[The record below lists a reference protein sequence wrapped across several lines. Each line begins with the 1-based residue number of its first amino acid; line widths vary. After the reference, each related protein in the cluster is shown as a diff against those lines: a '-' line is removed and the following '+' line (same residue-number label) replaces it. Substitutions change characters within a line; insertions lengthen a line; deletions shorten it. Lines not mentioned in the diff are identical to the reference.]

1 MVFLS
6 LPPASPLPIMTL
18 VIINISLISLRLYQ
32 IDFGVFVARLN
43 YSQDVLSC
51 NFLCTDIGRSWWGK
65 CSISCLVVAYR
76 VSQCSGKLKTA
87 PVVTSVPSKP
97 SGTIQYNTMQNTL
110 ETIAASSTQCITMKF
125 TFERYS
131 IMQTLQFKELYA
143 LLYQVE
149 LTRDKYTEFYIK
161 GWCVICH

>member
-1 MVFLS
+1 MQ
-6 LPPASPLPIMTL
+6 PI
-18 VIINISLISLRLYQ
+18 
-32 IDFGVFVARLN
+32 
-43 YSQDVLSC
+43 LSC
-51 NFLCTDIGRSWWGK
+51 RG
-65 CSISCLVVAYR
+65 ISSELVFWQIEDSA
-76 VSQCSGKLKTA
+76 CP

-149 LTRDKYTEFYIK
+149 LTRDKYTEFYKK
-161 GWCVICH
+161 G